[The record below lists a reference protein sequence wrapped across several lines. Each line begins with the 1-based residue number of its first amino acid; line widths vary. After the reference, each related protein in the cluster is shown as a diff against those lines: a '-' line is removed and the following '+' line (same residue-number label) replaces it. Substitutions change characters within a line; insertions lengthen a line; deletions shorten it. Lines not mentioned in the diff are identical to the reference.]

1 MRSPVARAV
10 VAAAEAGGPPPAAAA
25 TEAAASAAASCR
37 LPGITASR
45 SLSLLLSSRLDE
57 AAAAPVLEP
66 PRPDQVDRDGVGADS
81 AVRVAPDMPAAVAV
95 GLEDRRVC
103 PEGRYRIPRP
113 RVRAVVGPA
122 GVGSADRRAR
132 KRRCVRPPE

>member
-1 MRSPVARAV
+1 MRSPVGRPV

-57 AAAAPVLEP
+57 TAAAPVLEP
-66 PRPDQVDRDGVGADS
+66 PRPDQIDRDGVRADA
-81 AVRVAPDMPAAVAV
+81 AVRVAPDVPAAVAV
-95 GLEDRRVC
+95 GLEDRRVR
-103 PEGRYRIPRP
+103 PESRDRVARA
-113 RVRAVVGPA
+113 RVRAVV
-122 GVGSADRRAR
+122 
-132 KRRCVRPPE
+132 